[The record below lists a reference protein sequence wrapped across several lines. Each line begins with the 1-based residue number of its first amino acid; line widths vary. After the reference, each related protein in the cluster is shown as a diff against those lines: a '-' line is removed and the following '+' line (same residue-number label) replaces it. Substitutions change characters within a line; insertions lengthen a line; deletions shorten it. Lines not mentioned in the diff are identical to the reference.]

1 MKIRETRDS
10 PISGFLHD
18 VSKTPALVQGSKYPP
33 IQRFAND
40 HVIACVAKELTLPP
54 SQNFQKHHF
63 PQKIYHK
70 NKEQRYGK
78 HHIHNRV
85 MERRSAMLHSRYW
98 VAMSMEPRLTRQ
110 RPCSFTSGFVAARK
124 KPSRFRE
131 HCERAP
137 RR

>member
-63 PQKIYHK
+63 PQRIYHK

-98 VAMSMEPRLTRQ
+98 VA
-110 RPCSFTSGFVAARK
+110 RK
-124 KPSRFRE
+124 T
-131 HCERAP
+131 CW
-137 RR
+137 RRSLKTNRRCTGVGEWYQPEGGKRGLYR